1 MEVLTD
7 SKSRTPVLL
16 PNTNIMKMLEKEV
29 RENKKRMAKEASSPK
44 NQRRNNLHTNKNKNK
59 FEHRDWIQEQVLDY
73 LKSTPCVNIP
83 ISKLNELKSK
93 CMSVRTKQRSPLKS
107 QQDSQPDTTTT
118 MSSAT
123 AMERTTGYGL
133 TEAEAIQIVNFM
145 PTEPV
150 EIHLMV
156 EDLHARMSEAK
167 QEEFLD
173 LIKSYNSSLTIN
185 NDSTQQKMLD
195 NNDQREKVVEDSIE
209 SLERMGFHTQYDDD
223 VMIKQEI

>member
-7 SKSRTPVLL
+7 SKSRTPVLI

-44 NQRRNNLHTNKNKNK
+44 NQRRNNLHNNNNKNK

-107 QQDSQPDTTTT
+107 QQDSQPDTATT

>member
-1 MEVLTD
+1 
-7 SKSRTPVLL
+7 
-16 PNTNIMKMLEKEV
+16 MKMLEKEV

-44 NQRRNNLHTNKNKNK
+44 NQRQNNLHNDKNKNK

-83 ISKLNELKSK
+83 ISKVNELKSK
-93 CMSVRTKQRSPLKS
+93 CMSVRGKRRSPLKS

-118 MSSAT
+118 VSSAT
-123 AMERTTGYGL
+123 AMETTTGYGL

-156 EDLHARMSEAK
+156 EDLHARMSETK

-173 LIKSYNSSLTIN
+173 MIQSYNSSLTIN
-185 NDSTQQKMLD
+185 NESTQQKTMD
-195 NNDQREKVVEDSIE
+195 NDDQRQKVVEDSIE
-209 SLERMGFHTQYDDD
+209 SLEKMGFHTQHDDD

>member
-7 SKSRTPVLL
+7 SKSRTPVLI

-29 RENKKRMAKEASSPK
+29 QENKKRMAKEASSPK
-44 NQRRNNLHTNKNKNK
+44 NQRRNNLHNNNNKNK